1 MTLVSD
7 ISNVTIE
14 FSLELEQFKQGQENM
29 MAEHYYTENPTV
41 AHDEHT
47 WQFPL
52 FGREFTF
59 TTDAGVFSKT
69 TVDFGTRTM
78 LEAFDQD
85 DLPAGKILDLGAG
98 YGPVAIS
105 LAKVM
110 PDREFDAAEI
120 NERAVDLVRRNAQQ
134 NGVADQITVLQSDR
148 YSGVSGKYAAIL
160 TNPPVRAGKNIVTDM
175 ISGAAEHLVAG
186 GTLTV
191 VLQKKQGAP
200 SAKALMAEVFGNVA
214 VIAKNKGYYI
224 MESIHHG

>member
-1 MTLVSD
+1 
-7 ISNVTIE
+7 
-14 FSLELEQFKQGQENM
+14 

-47 WQFPL
+47 WTFPL
-52 FGREFTF
+52 FGKEFTF

-69 TVDFGTRTM
+69 TVDFGTHTM
-78 LEAFDQD
+78 LEAFNQD
-85 DLPAGKILDLGAG
+85 DIPAGKILDLGAG

-110 PDREFDAAEI
+110 PDREFVAAEI
-120 NERAVDLVRRNAQQ
+120 NERAVELVKRNAEQ
-134 NGVADQITVLQSDR
+134 NHVSGQIEVVQSDR
-148 YSGVSGKYAAIL
+148 YSNVDGKFAAIL

-175 ISGAAEHLVAG
+175 IVGASEHLVAG

-200 SAKALMAEVFGNVA
+200 SAKDLMAETFGNVD
-214 VIAKNKGYYI
+214 VIAKSKGYYI